1 MPDPK
6 LSIVES
12 LLVDIRP
19 EFYHI
24 PVKPILPSLS
34 MFFVFPHN
42 LVAIN
47 ATTTNRNV
55 FDLTPYKNRAA

>member
-1 MPDPK
+1 MPDPN
-6 LSIVES
+6 LSIVEG

-24 PVKPILPSLS
+24 PVTPILPSLS

-47 ATTTNRNV
+47 ATTTK
-55 FDLTPYKNRAA
+55 DLSLTLPLIK